1 MSPLVSFV
9 MPFYNNKRDLKQA
22 IESVLES
29 EFLDYELVLI
39 DDCSQDGSLD
49 IAKYYTEKL
58 CNVKLIRNPKNLG
71 PAGALKK
78 GLESSLGKIIIFSAA
93 DDVTYPNRIG
103 SILSIFE
110 KYEDVGI
117 TISEARI
124 IDSNSKPTGEFFR
137 LPKEINEENAFLFQ
151 LKRNYCLGGTM
162 AIRNCPE
169 IFSKVGFLDLID
181 DYQISLEY
189 LLEGYK
195 IFPLNQ
201 VLLDYRVH
209 DESVSSKKQALH
221 EKTLKVLKRY
231 DSELFKSELTL
242 QKYHINDIGIS
253 LGIFELF
260 RENIKGAQRY
270 FSYVEPNSLNEVD
283 KKIAYY
289 FYNGVIKYKLG
300 NSDDALNFWEQ
311 ALVLD
316 QQNAVLLNNTGVLR
330 FKKDISKA
338 EQLISKACIELP
350 NYLDAKKNLE
360 VIHKKVDIPLI
371 ITKRLLSSNL
381 IKREN
386 YLEEQE

>member
-39 DDCSQDGSLD
+39 DDCSQDGSLE
-49 IAKYYTEKL
+49 IAEYYTERL
-58 CNVKLIRNPKNLG
+58 CNVRLIRNHENLG

-78 GLESSLGKIIIFSAA
+78 GLESSLGEIIIFSAA

-103 SILSIFE
+103 SILSIFN
-110 KYEDVGI
+110 KYEDIGI
-117 TISEARI
+117 ITSEARI

-137 LPKEINEENAFLFQ
+137 LPEEINEENAFLFQ

-169 IFSKVGFLDLID
+169 IFSKDGFLDLID

-189 LLEGYK
+189 LLKGYK
-195 IFPLNQ
+195 IYPLHE

-209 DESVSSKKQALH
+209 DKSVSSKKQALH
-221 EKTLKVLKRY
+221 EKTLKVLKGY
-231 DSELFKSELTL
+231 DSQLFETKLTL
-242 QKYHINDIGIS
+242 KKYHKNDIGIS

-260 RENIKGAQRY
+260 RDNIKAAQHY
-270 FSYVEPNSLNEVD
+270 FNYVEPNSLRTVD
-283 KKIAYY
+283 EKIAYY
-289 FYNGVIKYKLG
+289 FYKGVIKYNLG
-300 NSDDALNFWEQ
+300 NRDESLDFWEQ

-316 QQNAVLLNNTGVLR
+316 YQNAVLLNNIGVLK
-330 FKKDISKA
+330 FNEDISKA
-338 EQLISKACIELP
+338 EQLIAKACMKLP
-350 NYLDAKKNLE
+350 NYLDAQKNLE
-360 VIHKKVDIPLI
+360 IIHKKVNIPLI
-371 ITKRLLSSNL
+371 ITKRLLLSNL
-381 IKREN
+381 IKREK